1 MTRGLL
7 LEVRLGVGAPAS
19 IALLPGTML
28 DPTSFGRTAM
38 WRIAAEGVLDVHG
51 YVYFDGDSLF
61 VQSADARYPVMV
73 NRHRIGLAWTELRAP
88 SSILIG
94 QAQIDLMETDS
105 LARSGA
111 LVAIGAPKSGMMP
124 ALPAAPEPPRGP
136 WDASQ
141 VASLDEISAG
151 HVEVSAAPR
160 PAAGAPFA
168 RGAFVPAS
176 DGESTRFAP
185 IGGGSPVGPA
195 AAPSAP
201 PPHAPPYNPS
211 PPTAPSFAPP
221 VAVPPP
227 PRPSSRGMLDGEPL
241 PLIGTPRDLVSAPRV
256 AIPPATPAPPPAPTL
271 FERAKADWYA
281 TSLPKRV
288 LLVLSP
294 FVLLSY
300 FKLLFDDD
308 GSKARKGDP
317 AAQESAE
324 VVASPPKPSAPLATL
339 PPVGTFPAP
348 PATTATLQT
357 VAPSVAPVPTAPTA
371 ATPPTAV
378 TTPTPTPPQ
387 PVALPTPVAPQGK
400 TLERVAAD
408 AYTEG
413 NLPLALQLYE
423 RLARERPENPAFAEA
438 ARIIAER
445 LDAGR

>member
-1 MTRGLL
+1 
-7 LEVRLGVGAPAS
+7 
-19 IALLPGTML
+19 
-28 DPTSFGRTAM
+28 
-38 WRIAAEGVLDVHG
+38 
-51 YVYFDGDSLF
+51 
-61 VQSADARYPVMV
+61 
-73 NRHRIGLAWTELRAP
+73 
-88 SSILIG
+88 
-94 QAQIDLMETDS
+94 
-105 LARSGA
+105 
-111 LVAIGAPKSGMMP
+111 
-124 ALPAAPEPPRGP
+124 
-136 WDASQ
+136 
-141 VASLDEISAG
+141 
-151 HVEVSAAPR
+151 
-160 PAAGAPFA
+160 
-168 RGAFVPAS
+168 
-176 DGESTRFAP
+176 
-185 IGGGSPVGPA
+185 
-195 AAPSAP
+195 
-201 PPHAPPYNPS
+201 
-211 PPTAPSFAPP
+211 
-221 VAVPPP
+221 
-227 PRPSSRGMLDGEPL
+227 MLDGEPL